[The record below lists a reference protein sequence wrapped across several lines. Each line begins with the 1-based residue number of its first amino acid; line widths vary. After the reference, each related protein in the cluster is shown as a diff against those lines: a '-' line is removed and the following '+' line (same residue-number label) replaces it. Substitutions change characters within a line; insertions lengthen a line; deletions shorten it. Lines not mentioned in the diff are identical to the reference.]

1 MQRARKRDKVAA
13 IVTTIAVLPDELA
26 SQIAAGEVV
35 ERPASAL
42 KELLEN
48 AMDAGATRV
57 GIEIEG
63 GGITRLSVLDDGIG
77 MSEAD
82 AVSSLKR
89 HATSKLRSF
98 SDLEQLSTY
107 GFRGEALPSIAS
119 VSRLTVRT
127 RRADSPS
134 GVELTVEGG
143 LTPSVRPTGCAPG
156 TLVEVRDLFFN
167 VPARRKFLRSS
178 GTEAGHLTEIVECLA
193 LANPRLALTLKRD
206 GRMVR
211 QWLRVS
217 ERRERAAQALDEE
230 FAECRGQ
237 RGPLGVEA
245 YVTRPERA
253 RTGAGGLRI
262 LVNGR
267 PIRDRALAVAVAQAY
282 GSVLERGRY
291 PRGVVYLELPPQ
303 LVDFNVH
310 PQKVEL
316 RFADPRAVSDAL
328 YQVLASQLGRGF
340 SSPSARRQGT
350 GSALAGAV
358 TEVPGAPFGAAPA
371 LDAATARLAGAGLEE
386 PSEPRSSDGG
396 GDGQSGGASAAAAR
410 SRLEPGVV
418 AATPF
423 DPLDRSTPERPTLE
437 SGLAGEA
444 GAGRLESPRAAWSR
458 APMPS
463 AARAQASAFADR
475 LAEAAARS
483 AETPFARSLDG
494 RASEAE
500 RSANASGEHV
510 EWAALEFIAQ
520 VQNMFLICESPA
532 GLFIID
538 QHAAAERVTF
548 DRIRRQYQARTVASQ
563 ALLFPVE
570 VPLSNEELEFLEQ
583 HLAEFAA
590 LGMDLRLRGTQ
601 WVSVHGV
608 PRLLERVS
616 PERLLRDLLAETMRQ
631 GGRDFSGAVDLALAT
646 LACHASL
653 RSGDGVTAPEA
664 RALLGGLDGVDFAG
678 HCPHGRP
685 IVAFT
690 PYTELMRKVGRR

>member
-1 MQRARKRDKVAA
+1 VP
-13 IVTTIAVLPDELA
+13 TIAVLPDELA

-48 AMDAGATRV
+48 AMDAGASRV

-63 GGITRLSVLDDGIG
+63 GGITRLSVLDDGCG
-77 MSEAD
+77 MSEED
-82 AVSSLKR
+82 AVLSLAR

-98 SDLEQLSTY
+98 ADLTRLASY

-119 VSRLTVRT
+119 VSRLSIRT
-127 RRADSPS
+127 RRAEAPS
-134 GVELTVEGG
+134 GVELSVEGG
-143 LTPSVRPTGCAPG
+143 LRPSMRPVGCAPG

-178 GTEAGHLTEIVECLA
+178 GTEAGHVTEVVEALA

-206 GRMVR
+206 GRLIR

-217 ERRERAAQALDEE
+217 DRRERAALALDEE
-230 FAECRGQ
+230 FAECHGE

-291 PRGVVYLELPPQ
+291 PRGVVYLELPPE

-310 PQKVEL
+310 PQKLEI

-340 SSPSARRQGT
+340 SSPAPVRPGDRRP
-350 GSALAGAV
+350 A
-358 TEVPGAPFGAAPA
+358 EPAPDAHEGPRDEAAPPS
-371 LDAATARLAGAGLEE
+371 GAGGE
-386 PSEPRSSDGG
+386 PSLPEGEPREH
-396 GDGQSGGASAAAAR
+396 QS
-410 SRLEPGVV
+410 
-418 AATPF
+418 
-423 DPLDRSTPERPTLE
+423 PLPLRV
-437 SGLAGEA
+437 
-444 GAGRLESPRAAWSR
+444 ESPRAAW
-458 APMPS
+458 
-463 AARAQASAFADR
+463 ARAQTVAVRAPIADGVAAFVYRHGQVDASAVGAVADTASPPAR
-475 LAEAAARS
+475 PVPSEARAPAA
-483 AETPFARSLDG
+483 P
-494 RASEAE
+494 ASEPAASAAPLLWE
-500 RSANASGEHV
+500 RPDERAGNVSGQHV
-510 EWAALEFIAQ
+510 EWAALEFVAQ
-520 VQNMFLICESPA
+520 VRQMFLICEGPA

-548 DRIRRQYQARTVASQ
+548 DRIRRQYQARQVASQ

-570 VPLSNEELEFLEQ
+570 VQLTPEEAEFLE
-583 HLAEFAA
+583 ANASEFAA

-608 PRLLERVS
+608 PRLLERVG
-616 PERLLRDLLAETMRQ
+616 PEQVLRDLLAETMRQ
-631 GGRDFSGAVDLALAT
+631 GGRGFSGAVDLALAT

-653 RSGDGVTAPEA
+653 RSGDAVSAAEA
-664 RALLGGLDGVDFAG
+664 RALLAALDGADFAG

-685 IVAFT
+685 IVSFT
-690 PYTELMRKVGRR
+690 PWNELLRKVGRR

>member
-1 MQRARKRDKVAA
+1 MS
-13 IVTTIAVLPDELA
+13 TIAILPDELA

-48 AMDAGATRV
+48 AMDAGATRC

-63 GGITRLSVLDDGIG
+63 GGILRLSVLDDGVG

-82 AVSSLKR
+82 AILSLKR
-89 HATSKLRSF
+89 HATSKLRHF
-98 SDLEQLSTY
+98 SDLEQLVSY

-119 VSRLTVRT
+119 VSRLTLRT
-127 RRADSPS
+127 RRAADEE
-134 GVELTVEGG
+134 GVELAVEGG
-143 LTPSVRPTGCAPG
+143 LEPRVRPVGCAPG

-178 GTEAGHLTEIVECLA
+178 GTEAGHLTEVVESLA

-206 GRMVR
+206 GRMIR
-211 QWLRVS
+211 QWLRVGG
-217 ERRERAAQALDEE
+217 RRERAALALDEE
-230 FAECRGQ
+230 FAECSGQ

-245 YVTRPERA
+245 YLTRPERA

-291 PRGVVYLELPPQ
+291 PRGVVYLDLPPQ

-310 PQKVEL
+310 PQKIEV

-328 YQVLASQLGRGF
+328 YQVLTSQLGRGF
-340 SSPSARRQGT
+340 ALPGPMQQRAPAV
-350 GSALAGAV
+350 GSNAPAPAGAADALDPLEV
-358 TEVPGAPFGAAPA
+358 TMQSAAPPA
-371 LDAATARLAGAGLEE
+371 PDATAAGMLGDRPLHDRTAATE
-386 PSEPRSSDGG
+386 PAP
-396 GDGQSGGASAAAAR
+396 A
-410 SRLEPGVV
+410 
-418 AATPF
+418 
-423 DPLDRSTPERPTLE
+423 
-437 SGLAGEA
+437 
-444 GAGRLESPRAAWSR
+444 RLESPRARWSFTR
-458 APMPS
+458 ELGERTPS
-463 AARAQASAFADR
+463 DSSDGAAAFAYKYAEPAGAALTETARAVSPELPPEQD
-475 LAEAAARS
+475 
-483 AETPFARSLDG
+483 
-494 RASEAE
+494 E
-500 RSANASGEHV
+500 RHPSSGERNAGAADGSGQHV
-510 EWAALEFIAQ
+510 EWAALDFIAQ
-520 VQNMFLICESPA
+520 VRQMFLICESSE
-532 GLFIID
+532 GLFLID

-548 DRIRRQYQARTVASQ
+548 DRIRRQYQSRSVTSQ

-570 VPLSNEELEFLEQ
+570 VQLGVEEEEFLE
-583 HLAEFAA
+583 ANAEEFAA
-590 LGMDLRLRGTQ
+590 LGMDLRLRGTR

-608 PRLLERVS
+608 PRLLERLS

-631 GGRDFSGAVDLALAT
+631 GGRGFSGAIDLALAT

-653 RSGDGVTAPEA
+653 RAGDPVSPAEA
-664 RALLGGLDGVDFAG
+664 KALLSALDGADFSG

-685 IVAFT
+685 IVTFT
-690 PYTELMRKVGRR
+690 PYSELLRKVGRR

>member
-1 MQRARKRDKVAA
+1 VP
-13 IVTTIAVLPDELA
+13 TIAVLPDELA

-48 AMDAGATRV
+48 AMDAGASRV

-63 GGITRLSVLDDGIG
+63 GGITRLSVLDDGSG
-77 MSEAD
+77 MSEED
-82 AVSSLKR
+82 AVLSLAR

-98 SDLEQLSTY
+98 ADLTRLASY

-119 VSRLTVRT
+119 VSRLSIRT
-127 RRADSPS
+127 RRAEAPS
-134 GVELTVEGG
+134 GVELSVEGG
-143 LTPSVRPTGCAPG
+143 LRPSLRPVGCAPG

-178 GTEAGHLTEIVECLA
+178 GTEAGHVTEVVESLA

-206 GRMVR
+206 GRLIR

-217 ERRERAAQALDEE
+217 DRRERAALALDEE
-230 FAECRGQ
+230 FAECRGE

-291 PRGVVYLELPPQ
+291 PRGVVYLELPPE

-310 PQKVEL
+310 PQKLEI

-340 SSPSARRQGT
+340 SSPTPVRSSDRR
-350 GSALAGAV
+350 
-358 TEVPGAPFGAAPA
+358 
-371 LDAATARLAGAGLEE
+371 
-386 PSEPRSSDGG
+386 PSEPAPDAHDPQRPSEGSDEGEPPSDAK
-396 GDGQSGGASAAAAR
+396 GDR
-410 SRLEPGVV
+410 SRPEGEPLERQS
-418 AATPF
+418 
-423 DPLDRSTPERPTLE
+423 PLPLRV
-437 SGLAGEA
+437 
-444 GAGRLESPRAAWSR
+444 ESPRAAWSR
-458 APMPS
+458 AQTVAVRAPIADGVAAFVYRHGQVDASALVADAASP
-463 AARAQASAFADR
+463 AAR
-475 LAEAAARS
+475 
-483 AETPFARSLDG
+483 
-494 RASEAE
+494 
-500 RSANASGEHV
+500 
-510 EWAALEFIAQ
+510 
-520 VQNMFLICESPA
+520 C
-532 GLFIID
+532 LFIID

-548 DRIRRQYQARTVASQ
+548 DRIRRQYQARQVASQ

-570 VPLSNEELEFLEQ
+570 VQLTPEEAEFLE
-583 HLAEFAA
+583 ANASEFAA

-608 PRLLERVS
+608 PRLLERVG
-616 PERLLRDLLAETMRQ
+616 PEQLLRDLLAETMRQ
-631 GGRDFSGAVDLALAT
+631 GGRGFSGAVDLALAT
-646 LACHASL
+646 LACHGSL
-653 RSGDGVTAPEA
+653 RSGDAVSPAEA
-664 RALLGGLDGVDFAG
+664 RALLAALDGADFAG

-685 IVAFT
+685 IVSFT
-690 PYTELMRKVGRR
+690 PWNELLRKVGRR

>member
-1 MQRARKRDKVAA
+1 MP
-13 IVTTIAVLPDELA
+13 TIAVLSDELA

-48 AMDAGATRV
+48 AMDAGASRV

-63 GGITRLSVLDDGIG
+63 GGITRLSVLDDGCG
-77 MSEAD
+77 MSEED
-82 AVSSLKR
+82 AVLSLAR

-98 SDLEQLSTY
+98 SDLSQLSSY

-119 VSRLTVRT
+119 VSRLSIRT
-127 RRADSPS
+127 RRADTPE
-134 GVELTVEGG
+134 GVELAVEGG
-143 LTPSVRPTGCAPG
+143 LKPALRPVGCAPG

-178 GTEAGHLTEIVECLA
+178 GTEAGHVTEVVESLA

-206 GRMVR
+206 GRMIR

-217 ERRERAAQALDEE
+217 DRRERAALALDEE

-291 PRGVVYLELPPQ
+291 PRGVVYLELPPE

-310 PQKVEL
+310 PQKLEI

-340 SSPSARRQGT
+340 SLPGT
-350 GSALAGAV
+350 GRRH
-358 TEVPGAPFGAAPA
+358 
-371 LDAATARLAGAGLEE
+371 DAQ
-386 PSEPRSSDGG
+386 PSEPLAPPDP
-396 GDGQSGGASAAAAR
+396 A
-410 SRLEPGVV
+410 
-418 AATPF
+418 
-423 DPLDRSTPERPTLE
+423 PLDEQEPLIEQAEQAELDE
-437 SGLAGEA
+437 SRGPLPA
-444 GAGRLESPRAAWSR
+444 RVESPRAAWARSP
-458 APMPS
+458 ASS
-463 AARAQASAFADR
+463 AATRPVIADGVAAFVYRHGQVDASSPGALAHAEPAQPEASDR
-475 LAEAAARS
+475 LEPR
-483 AETPFARSLDG
+483 
-494 RASEAE
+494 AE
-500 RSANASGEHV
+500 RIDERIDERGSNTSGQHV
-510 EWAALEFIAQ
+510 EWAAIEFVAQ
-520 VQNMFLICESPA
+520 VRQMFLICEGRD

-548 DRIRRQYQARTVASQ
+548 DRLRRQYQAREVPSQ

-570 VPLSNEELEFLEQ
+570 VQLAPEEAEHLEANA
-583 HLAEFAA
+583 AEFAA

-608 PRLLERVS
+608 PRLLERLS

-631 GGRDFSGAVDLALAT
+631 GGRGFSGAVDLALAT

-653 RSGDGVTAPEA
+653 RSGDPVSPAEA
-664 RALLGGLDGVDFAG
+664 QALLAALDGADFAG

-685 IVAFT
+685 IVSFT
-690 PYTELMRKVGRR
+690 PWSELLRKVGRR

>member
-1 MQRARKRDKVAA
+1 MP
-13 IVTTIAVLPDELA
+13 TIAVLPDELA

-35 ERPASAL
+35 ERPSSAL

-63 GGITRLSVLDDGIG
+63 GGITRLSVLDDGCG
-77 MSEAD
+77 MSEED
-82 AVSSLKR
+82 AVLSLAR
-89 HATSKLRSF
+89 HATSKLRRF
-98 SDLEQLSTY
+98 EDLTLLSSY

-119 VSRLTVRT
+119 VSRLSIRT
-127 RRADSPS
+127 RRSDTPS
-134 GVELTVEGG
+134 GVELSVEGG
-143 LTPSVRPTGCAPG
+143 LKPTLRPAGCAPG

-178 GTEAGHLTEIVECLA
+178 GTEAGHITEVVESLA

-206 GRMVR
+206 GRLIR
-211 QWLRVS
+211 QWLRVAD
-217 ERRERAAQALDEE
+217 RRERAALALDEE
-230 FAECRGQ
+230 FAECRGE

-291 PRGVVYLELPPQ
+291 PRGVIYLDLPLE

-310 PQKVEL
+310 PQKLEI

-340 SSPSARRQGT
+340 SSPAPFARAAERPAEPAT
-350 GSALAGAV
+350 ALESEPPPSELRAAHEARTSSALD
-358 TEVPGAPFGAAPA
+358 VPAE
-371 LDAATARLAGAGLEE
+371 T
-386 PSEPRSSDGG
+386 GG
-396 GDGQSGGASAAAAR
+396 S
-410 SRLEPGVV
+410 
-418 AATPF
+418 
-423 DPLDRSTPERPTLE
+423 PLPLRV
-437 SGLAGEA
+437 
-444 GAGRLESPRAAWSR
+444 ESPRAGWSR
-458 APMPS
+458 AHAS
-463 AARAQASAFADR
+463 GATARAPIADGVAAFVYRHGEVGASEPIVGRSPAPVPLVHAPGSSAPAF
-475 LAEAAARS
+475 ESEPTES
-483 AETPFARSLDG
+483 AEFAAPE
-494 RASEAE
+494 RADE
-500 RSANASGEHV
+500 RTSASGQHV
-510 EWAALEFIAQ
+510 EWAALEFVAQ
-520 VQNMFLICESPA
+520 VRQMFLICEGPG

-548 DRIRRQYQARTVASQ
+548 DRIRRQYQARNVTSQ

-570 VPLSNEELEFLEQ
+570 VQLSPEEAEFLEA
-583 HLAEFAA
+583 HAGEFAA

-631 GGRDFSGAVDLALAT
+631 GGRGFSGAVDLALAT

-653 RSGDGVTAPEA
+653 RSGDPVSPAEA
-664 RALLGGLDGVDFAG
+664 RALLEALDGADFAG

-685 IVAFT
+685 IVSFT
-690 PYTELMRKVGRR
+690 PWGELLRKVGRR

>member
-1 MQRARKRDKVAA
+1 MP
-13 IVTTIAVLPDELA
+13 TIAVLSDELA

-57 GIEIEG
+57 GVEIEG

-77 MSEAD
+77 MSRED
-82 AVSSLKR
+82 AVLCLKR
-89 HATSKLRSF
+89 HATSKLRRF
-98 SDLEQLSTY
+98 SDLEELQSY

-119 VSRLTVRT
+119 VSRLTIRT
-127 RRADSPS
+127 RRADTPE
-134 GVELTVEGG
+134 GVELSLEGG
-143 LTPSVRPTGCAPG
+143 LEPAVRPVGCAPG

-178 GTEAGHLTEIVECLA
+178 GTEAGHLTEIVESLA

-211 QWLRVS
+211 QWLRVGD
-217 ERRERAAQALDEE
+217 RRERAALALDEE
-230 FAECRGQ
+230 FAECRGE
-237 RGPLGVEA
+237 RGPLRVEA
-245 YVTRPERA
+245 YLTRPERA

-310 PQKVEL
+310 PQKIEL

-328 YQVLASQLGRGF
+328 YQVLASQLARGF
-340 SSPSARRQGT
+340 SLPLPVRR
-350 GSALAGAV
+350 S
-358 TEVPGAPFGAAPA
+358 EAPA
-371 LDAATARLAGAGLEE
+371 ASPAEQDATEPTVAHEAEDRIERAEPAPPPAR
-386 PSEPRSSDGG
+386 
-396 GDGQSGGASAAAAR
+396 
-410 SRLEPGVV
+410 V
-418 AATPF
+418 
-423 DPLDRSTPERPTLE
+423 
-437 SGLAGEA
+437 
-444 GAGRLESPRAAWSR
+444 ESPRAAWGRSR
-458 APMPS
+458 APSLAVPRPISDGVAAFVYRHGQVDGSFPS
-463 AARAQASAFADR
+463 PES
-475 LAEAAARS
+475 
-483 AETPFARSLDG
+483 PVK
-494 RASEAE
+494 SEPE
-500 RSANASGEHV
+500 RQSESPDERPPVGSGQLV
-510 EWAALEFIAQ
+510 EWAALEFVAQ
-520 VQNMFLICESPA
+520 VRQTFLICEGPA
-532 GLFIID
+532 GLYIID

-548 DRIRRQYQARTVASQ
+548 DRIRREYHARSVTSQ

-570 VPLSNEELEFLEQ
+570 IQLNGEEAEFLEA
-583 HLAEFAA
+583 HAAEFAV

-616 PERLLRDLLAETMRQ
+616 PERLLHDLLAETMRQ
-631 GGRDFSGAVDLALAT
+631 GGRGFSGAVDLALAT

-653 RSGDGVTAPEA
+653 RAGDAVAPAEA
-664 RALLGGLDGVDFAG
+664 RALLAALDGADFSG

-685 IVAFT
+685 IVSFT
-690 PYTELMRKVGRR
+690 AWSELLRKVGRH

>member
-1 MQRARKRDKVAA
+1 MP
-13 IVTTIAVLPDELA
+13 TIAVLPDELA

-48 AMDAGATRV
+48 AMDAGASRV

-63 GGITRLSVLDDGIG
+63 GGITRLSVLDDGCG
-77 MSEAD
+77 MSEED
-82 AVSSLKR
+82 ARLSLAR

-98 SDLEQLSTY
+98 ADLTRLSSY

-119 VSRLTVRT
+119 VSRLSIRT
-127 RRADSPS
+127 RRADAPA
-134 GVELTVEGG
+134 GVELSVEGG
-143 LTPSVRPTGCAPG
+143 LRPSLRPVGCAPG

-178 GTEAGHLTEIVECLA
+178 GTEAGHVTEVVESLA

-206 GRMVR
+206 GRLIR

-217 ERRERAAQALDEE
+217 DRRERAALALDEE
-230 FAECRGQ
+230 FAECRGE
-237 RGPLGVEA
+237 RGPLAVEA

-253 RTGAGGLRI
+253 RSGAAGLRI

-291 PRGVVYLELPPQ
+291 PRGVVYLELPPE

-310 PQKVEL
+310 PQKLEI

-340 SSPSARRQGT
+340 SSP
-350 GSALAGAV
+350 
-358 TEVPGAPFGAAPA
+358 APA
-371 LDAATARLAGAGLEE
+371 
-386 PSEPRSSDGG
+386 RSGE
-396 GDGQSGGASAAAAR
+396 
-410 SRLEPGVV
+410 L
-418 AATPF
+418 
-423 DPLDRSTPERPTLE
+423 RPPQP
-437 SGLAGEA
+437 AGEA
-444 GAGRLESPRAAWSR
+444 PGSDEGAPPSDGERESARPESDPREQQGALPLLGESPRAGWSR
-458 APMPS
+458 AQAAVVAVRAPIADGVAAFVYRHGEVDANAVAAVADSAAS
-463 AARAQASAFADR
+463 AARPRWS
-475 LAEAAARS
+475 E
-483 AETPFARSLDG
+483 P
-494 RASEAE
+494 RAPSGSPSEARAPELAPIAE
-500 RSANASGEHV
+500 RLDERAGHAGGQHV
-510 EWAALEFIAQ
+510 EWAALDFVAQ
-520 VQNMFLICESPA
+520 VRQMFLICEGPA

-548 DRIRRQYQARTVASQ
+548 DRIRRQYQAREVASQ
-563 ALLFPVE
+563 ALLFPLE
-570 VPLSNEELEFLEQ
+570 VQLAPEEAEFLE
-583 HLAEFAA
+583 ANAGEFAA

-616 PERLLRDLLAETMRQ
+616 PEQLLRDLLAETMRQ
-631 GGRDFSGAVDLALAT
+631 GGRGFSGAVDLALAT

-653 RSGDGVTAPEA
+653 RSGDVVSDAEA
-664 RALLGGLDGVDFAG
+664 RALLAALDGADFAG

-685 IVAFT
+685 IVSFT
-690 PYTELMRKVGRR
+690 PWSELLRKVGRR

>member
-1 MQRARKRDKVAA
+1 VP
-13 IVTTIAVLPDELA
+13 TIAVLSDELA

-57 GIEIEG
+57 GVEIEG
-63 GGITRLSVLDDGIG
+63 GGITRLSVLDDGVG
-77 MSEAD
+77 MSRED
-82 AVSSLKR
+82 AMLCLKR
-89 HATSKLRSF
+89 HATSKLRRF
-98 SDLEQLSTY
+98 SDLEELSSY

-119 VSRLTVRT
+119 VSRLTIRT
-127 RRADSPS
+127 RRADTPE
-134 GVELTVEGG
+134 GVELTVAGG
-143 LTPSVRPTGCAPG
+143 LEPTVRPVGCAPG
-156 TLVEVRDLFFN
+156 TLIEVRDLFFN

-178 GTEAGHLTEIVECLA
+178 GTEAGHLSEIVESLA

-211 QWLRVS
+211 QWLRVA
-217 ERRERAAQALDEE
+217 ERRERAALALDEE
-230 FAECRGQ
+230 FAECRGE
-237 RGPLGVEA
+237 RGPLRVEA
-245 YVTRPERA
+245 YLTRPERA

-310 PQKVEL
+310 PQKIEL

-340 SSPSARRQGT
+340 SLP
-350 GSALAGAV
+350 LP
-358 TEVPGAPFGAAPA
+358 VPRSEAPVAPA
-371 LDAATARLAGAGLEE
+371 VEQH
-386 PSEPRSSDGG
+386 P
-396 GDGQSGGASAAAAR
+396 
-410 SRLEPGVV
+410 
-418 AATPF
+418 
-423 DPLDRSTPERPTLE
+423 LE
-437 SGLAGEA
+437 SSAPLEA
-444 GAGRLESPRAAWSR
+444 HGRYGRAVPARPAHVESPRAGWSR
-458 APMPS
+458 SQAPGVTLPS
-463 AARAQASAFADR
+463 PISDGVAAFVYRHGQIDAPTP
-475 LAEAAARS
+475 AREGS
-483 AETPFARSLDG
+483 EQDEPESRPDGSDG
-494 RASEAE
+494 RPPV
-500 RSANASGEHV
+500 ASGQLV
-510 EWAALEFIAQ
+510 EWAALEFVAQ
-520 VQNMFLICESPA
+520 VRQTFLICEGPA
-532 GLFIID
+532 GLYIID

-548 DRIRRQYQARTVASQ
+548 DRIRREYQARNVTSQ

-570 VPLSNEELEFLEQ
+570 IQLSTEEAEFLEA
-583 HLAEFAA
+583 HAAEFAA
-590 LGMDLRLRGTQ
+590 LGMDLRTRGTQ

-616 PERLLRDLLAETMRQ
+616 PERLLHDLLAETMRQ
-631 GGRDFSGAVDLALAT
+631 GGRGFSGAVDLALAT

-653 RSGDGVTAPEA
+653 RAGDAVAPAEA
-664 RALLGGLDGVDFAG
+664 RALLAALDGADFAG

-685 IVAFT
+685 IVSFT
-690 PYTELMRKVGRR
+690 AWSELLRKVGRH